1 MRTEVGHFD
10 TACPHLQAGRSVPR
24 SGQGETGEAGRQP
37 LPSRRGL
44 PRGFVHA
51 LISGRCWPAVK
62 RRSVAVAAVV
72 LAGLLAAGCSG
83 IKVVYN
89 QLDVLLPWYFRDY
102 VDLDTGQRGQLERSV
117 ETLLAWHRESEVGRY
132 ASFFRQLAADAAT
145 PLPPGR
151 LEAARLE
158 LETFW
163 DDIARRVAPD
173 AAALLA
179 TLDEA
184 QVESLFAKMQREDRE
199 LAEEAL
205 DRDREERVERRAR
218 ELTRQV
224 ERWTGRLDATQRTIV
239 EDCAAELRGDTEGWL
254 ASRRTWQQALR
265 EALDGRRDT
274 VTFTSRL
281 EHLLADGEDFWTP
294 EYRESFQADRQRVLR
309 MLEQVDLSLSER
321 QRTRLRD
328 RLERLAL
335 DLDAIAGGA

>member
-1 MRTEVGHFD
+1 MRTEAGQFD
-10 TACPHLQAGRSVPR
+10 TSRPQLQAGRGVPR
-24 SGQGETGEAGRQP
+24 AGQGETGEAGRQP
-37 LPSRRGL
+37 PPPGRGL
-44 PRGFVHA
+44 SRGVVHP
-51 LISGRCWPAVK
+51 LISGWRRLAVK
-62 RRSVAVAAVV
+62 RRSLALAAVV
-72 LAGLLAAGCSG
+72 LGGLVAAGCSG
-83 IKVVYN
+83 VKVVYG

-102 VDLDTGQRGQLERSV
+102 VDLDTGQRGQLERSM

-132 ASFFRQLAADAAT
+132 ASFFRQLAADAAM

-163 DDIARRVAPD
+163 DDVARRVAPD

-205 DRDREERVERRAR
+205 GRDREERVERRAR

-224 ERWTGRLDATQRTIV
+224 ERWTGRLDPPQRAIV

-294 EYRESFQADRQRVLR
+294 AYRESFKADRQRVLR
-309 MLEQVDLSLSER
+309 MLEQIDLSLSEH
-321 QRTRLRD
+321 QRARMRD